1 MLPGHLEGSNNLKLR
16 QVRPLRPLRMLRP
29 QPLRPCFFYFGSFF
43 SKIHKCLSKSL
54 CSWSR
59 QAASVRWG
67 RRKTTNSR
75 STWGCRPTCTPRQP
89 PPCRWWRLRWR
100 RRARPRRGWTSKSSI
115 VGAER
120 ANTAELC
127 IQIHTREYNRKKYR
141 NIHTLSIIS
150 APRNCFFWNF
160 CHPNLT
166 FKI

>member
-16 QVRPLRPLRMLRP
+16 QVRPSWPWRTWRP
-29 QPLRPCFFYFGSFF
+29 QPLRPCFILVFF
-43 SKIHKCLSKSL
+43 KNPQVFTNSL
-54 CSWSR
+54 YWSR
-59 QAASVRWG
+59 QAASVRGG

-127 IQIHTREYNRKKYR
+127 IQIHTREYNWKKYH